1 MGDEA
6 DTEHPMGN
14 THHVPT
20 WSSGPELT
28 TPPPLR
34 N

>member
-1 MGDEA
+1 MGDDA

-20 WSSGPELT
+20 WSSGPELIT
-28 TPPPLR
+28 HLP
-34 N
+34 